1 MLTLKKT
8 LLVIVDIQDK
18 LARVMPE
25 RDALVES
32 VSRLIRGA
40 GVLGVPILFTEQN
53 PAGLG
58 PTVPELRPLLGG
70 EPIVKRAFSCCGE
83 PAFVQA
89 LRASGR
95 RQVLLAGMET
105 HVCVYQTARDL
116 RADGFEVEVVVDA
129 VASRTAA
136 NRAVGLEKIRAA
148 GAGVTSV
155 EAALFELL
163 GVADGP
169 SFKEILQ
176 IVK

>member
-70 EPIVKRAFSCCGE
+70 VPIVKRAFSCCGE

-116 RADGFEVEVVVDA
+116 RADGYEVEVVVDA

-136 NRAVGLEKIRAA
+136 NRALGLEKIRAA

>member
-1 MLTLKKT
+1 MLTIEKT

-32 VSRLIRGA
+32 ASRLIRGA
-40 GVLGVPILFTEQN
+40 TVLGVPVLFTEQN

-58 PTVPELRPLLGG
+58 QTVPELRPLLGG

-83 PAFVQA
+83 PAFVNA
-89 LRASGR
+89 VRASGR
-95 RQVLLAGMET
+95 RQVLLAGIET

-116 RADGFEVEVVVDA
+116 LADGYEVEIVADA
-129 VASRTAA
+129 VASRAAA
-136 NRAVGLEKIRAA
+136 NRAIGLEKARAA

-155 EAALFELL
+155 ETALFELL
-163 GVADGP
+163 GVAEGP
-169 SFKEILQ
+169 RFKEILQ

>member
-1 MLTLKKT
+1 MLTTEKT

-25 RDALVES
+25 PDALVAS
-32 VSRLIRGA
+32 ASRLIRGA
-40 GVLGVPILFTEQN
+40 NALGVPILFTEQN

-58 PTVPELRPLLGG
+58 PTVAELRPLLAG
-70 EPIVKRAFSCCGE
+70 EPIVKRAFSCRGE

-95 RQVLLAGMET
+95 RQVLLAGIET

-116 RADGFEVEVVVDA
+116 RADGYDVEVVVDA
-129 VASRTAA
+129 VASRTPA
-136 NRAVGLEKIRAA
+136 NRALGLEKTRAA

-155 EAALFELL
+155 ETALFELL
-163 GVADGP
+163 AVAEGP
-169 SFKEILQ
+169 VFKEILK

>member
-1 MLTLKKT
+1 MLTTDKT

-25 RDALVES
+25 RDALAQS
-32 VSRLIRGA
+32 ASRLIRGA
-40 GVLGVPILFTEQN
+40 NALGVPILFTEQN

-58 PTVPELRPLLGG
+58 PTVAELRPLLPG

-83 PAFVQA
+83 RAFVQA
-89 LRASGR
+89 LRAAGR
-95 RQVLLAGMET
+95 RQILLAGIET

-116 RADGFEVEVVVDA
+116 RADGYDVEVVVDA
-129 VASRTAA
+129 VASRTPA
-136 NRAVGLEKIRAA
+136 NRALGLEKIRAA
-148 GAGVTSV
+148 GAAVTSV

-163 GVADGP
+163 AVAEGP
-169 SFKEILQ
+169 AFKEILK